1 MVPSPSPWSNVED
14 PELLRLAI
22 WIWQWPEFS
31 FAGRQEHV
39 INEINRFDPWESVK
53 LPYLIPEKVSVMSAK
68 TAFEMDPAE
77 WRRYRPFRAGKEA
90 SPSSAQA
97 EEARRVASA
106 LAQELRSRF
115 GAERVVLFG
124 SLARGEFSGRS
135 DIDLAVWGI
144 PPAEFYRAVAFA
156 SGRSTVWAVDLV
168 DAEDCS
174 ESLRR
179 NIEQEGV
186 AL

>member
-1 MVPSPSPWSNVED
+1 MP
-14 PELLRLAI
+14 
-22 WIWQWPEFS
+22 
-31 FAGRQEHV
+31 G
-39 INEINRFDPWESVK
+39 
-53 LPYLIPEKVSVMSAK
+53 K
-68 TAFEMDPAE
+68 TALEMSPAE
-77 WRRYRPFRAGKEA
+77 WNQYRPFRSGKKA
-90 SPSSAQA
+90 TPPVAQA
-97 EEARRVASA
+97 EAARREASA

-156 SGRSTVWAVDLV
+156 SGRSTAWAVDLV

>member
-1 MVPSPSPWSNVED
+1 MRHLSSSISD
-14 PELLRLAI
+14 
-22 WIWQWPEFS
+22 
-31 FAGRQEHV
+31 
-39 INEINRFDPWESVK
+39 
-53 LPYLIPEKVSVMSAK
+53 PEKVNVMSGK
-68 TAFEMDPAE
+68 TALEMDPAE
-77 WRRYRPFRAGKEA
+77 WRQYRPFRTGKKTL
-90 SPSSAQA
+90 PSARA
-97 EEARRVASA
+97 EEARGVASS

-144 PPAEFYRAVAFA
+144 PPRDFYRAVAFA
-156 SGRSTVWAVDLV
+156 SGCSKAWAVDLV
-168 DAEDCS
+168 DGDDCPGA
-174 ESLRR
+174 LRR

>member
-1 MVPSPSPWSNVED
+1 MP
-14 PELLRLAI
+14 
-22 WIWQWPEFS
+22 
-31 FAGRQEHV
+31 G
-39 INEINRFDPWESVK
+39 
-53 LPYLIPEKVSVMSAK
+53 K
-68 TAFEMDPAE
+68 TALEMSPAE
-77 WRRYRPFRAGKEA
+77 WRQYRPFRAGKKA
-90 SPSSAQA
+90 PSLAAQA
-97 EEARRVASA
+97 EEARRVAAA

-115 GAERVVLFG
+115 VAERIVLFG

-135 DIDLAVWGI
+135 DIDLAVWGV

-156 SGRSTVWAVDLV
+156 SGYSKVWEVDLV

-174 ESLRR
+174 EALRR

>member
-1 MVPSPSPWSNVED
+1 
-14 PELLRLAI
+14 
-22 WIWQWPEFS
+22 
-31 FAGRQEHV
+31 
-39 INEINRFDPWESVK
+39 
-53 LPYLIPEKVSVMSAK
+53 MSGK
-68 TAFEMDPAE
+68 TALEMDPAE
-77 WRRYRPFRAGKEA
+77 WRQYRPFRAEKKVV
-90 SPSSAQA
+90 PFSAQT
-97 EEARRVASA
+97 EEARQVASA
-106 LAQELRSRF
+106 LARELRSRF

-144 PPAEFYRAVAFA
+144 PPGEFYRAVAFA
-156 SGRSTVWAVDLV
+156 SGYSKIWAVDLV
-168 DAEDCS
+168 DGEDCS